1 MRAWTQFARGAQ
13 KGLPSAEDAIT
24 RYYMALLQQRKEQEL
39 REYKEAQL
47 LKTRRYEEA
56 QRQKEIQ
63 EKLQQALAQ
72 LAVPTTQATM
82 PPLQIRGGPQIAPAQ
97 TFPVEMGGLLGDL
110 ARAYQRRREENIA
123 REKEKATTA
132 HERRIEIEKTKA
144 GLKPEKPDYT
154 PQELDELRTN
164 TSTKIFN
171 ANKSIFQA
179 QKRESSIFQV
189 TGEFSWELRKEAPEK
204 ERTNFIKKIEAY
216 KQEIIRNANDVFAR
230 YGQTLYTEDIKNPL
244 GL

>member
-24 RYYMALLQQRKEQEL
+24 RYYMALLQQRREQER
-39 REYKEAQL
+39 REYEEARLSKAQAYKEA
-47 LKTRRYEEA
+47 REREEI
-56 QRQKEIQ
+56 QRQ
-63 EKLQQALAQ
+63 LQQALAQ

-97 TFPVEMGGLLGDL
+97 TFPVEMGGLLGDY
-110 ARAYQRRREENIA
+110 ARAYQRRREEDIA
-123 REKEKATTA
+123 REKEKATLA
-132 HERRIEIEKTKA
+132 HGRKIELEKTKA
-144 GLKPEKPDYT
+144 ELKPEKPDYT

-189 TGEFSWELRKEAPEK
+189 TGEFSWELRKEAPEEK
-204 ERTNFIKKIEAY
+204 RKAFIEKIEAY